1 MSEDES
7 QRSRE
12 PRWADLLQRHQDSLL
27 RPLHLQGL
35 RREDLVGKMPPVEG
49 TTASGVERTNSL
61 LNMEVRN
68 KGTSSMRVKPRDNF
82 QTIVNKKDTR
92 AYIADATQVVFRIFV
107 NMMKFLYCEMTD
119 KIKVSNLHL
128 LFFSVL
134 ILIQ

>member
-1 MSEDES
+1 LSEDES

-68 KGTSSMRVKPRDNF
+68 KGTSLMRVKPRDNC
-82 QTIVNKKDTR
+82 KKIINEKRYNSLYSGCYASCLSNICEYDE
-92 AYIADATQVVFRIFV
+92 IF
-107 NMMKFLYCEMTD
+107 
-119 KIKVSNLHL
+119 
-128 LFFSVL
+128 
-134 ILIQ
+134 IL